1 MLAITCTVKNVKLLE
16 KKRRNCLPTGKEVQ
30 LGVYLPKNSKKKKK
44 NQFTGTKEVKATE
57 GTLICLLR

>member
-1 MLAITCTVKNVKLLE
+1 MLAITCTVKNVELLE

-30 LGVYLPKNSKKKKK
+30 LGVYLPKNSKKK

>member
-1 MLAITCTVKNVKLLE
+1 MLAITCTVKNVELLE

-44 NQFTGTKEVKATE
+44 KKTNLPEPK
-57 GTLICLLR
+57 R